1 MLNVRRHAVGRIV
14 LDKGFAT
21 EKDIEKALSVQKVTK
36 EPLLKILIDTG
47 VLTEEQAAQVLAD
60 QWGLQ
65 YVNLLNYPVDKES
78 LRLLDPER
86 ARYYGIFVLKKEGKK
101 VHVAISDPT
110 NIEAMDYLRLT
121 LGNNIAFYVSTRAA
135 INQAIE
141 KYYEMESAL
150 KQAEEEAGPTPEVI
164 KQEEELDITKLK
176 QLGEEAPVIRLV
188 NNIISQAIVEGA
200 SDIHVEPLELSL
212 RVRYRIDGILYEK
225 QTFPKTIQPGIIS
238 RFKIMANMDIAEKR
252 VPQDGRISLKFE
264 GRKIDFRASS
274 LPTVY
279 GEKIVLRILDKSK
292 ALMPL
297 EKLGFS
303 AENLKKFEEI
313 IDQPYGMVLI
323 SGPTGSGKTTT
334 LYSALHRLNTPTRN
348 IITVED
354 PVEYQIRG
362 INQVQVNDKAGLT
375 FASALRSILR
385 QDPDI
390 ILIGEIRDGET
401 ARIAIESALTGH
413 LVFSTIH
420 TNDSASI
427 PTRLIDMG
435 IEPFLVASS
444 LIGAT
449 AQRLIRKVCNYC
461 KKPYRPDSDV
471 LQNLSSQTSVNL
483 EDIDFYKGEGCD
495 KCNHTGYKGRVA
507 INEILP
513 ITPAVQKLIMKNAS
527 SREIAEQ
534 AKKEGMK
541 TLLDDA
547 LTKAAEGLTTIE
559 EVLRVVSTIEGGV
572 E

>member
-1 MLNVRRHAVGRIV
+1 MINIRKHVVGKIV
-14 LDKGFAT
+14 LEKGFAT
-21 EKDIEKALSVQKVTK
+21 EKDIEKALSIQKVTK

-47 VLTEEQAAQVLAD
+47 IITEEQAAQVLAE

-86 ARYYGIFVLKKEGKK
+86 ARYYGIFVLKKEGEK

-110 NIEAMDYLRLT
+110 NIEAMDYLRLI
-121 LGNNIAFYVSTRAA
+121 LGNNIVFYVSTRAA

-150 KQAEEEAGPTPEVI
+150 KQAEEEANPTPEII

-200 SDIHVEPLELSL
+200 SDIHVEPLERSL

-264 GRKIDFRASS
+264 GRKIDFRVSS

-313 IDQPYGMVLI
+313 IAQPYGMVLI

-375 FASALRSILR
+375 FANALRSILR

-461 KKPYRPDSDV
+461 KKPYKPDLDV
-471 LQNLSSQTSVNL
+471 LKNLSSQTSVNL

-559 EVLRVVSTIEGGV
+559 EVLRVVSTVEGGA